1 MQDRIHEGFLRRQY
15 EDVRVLER
23 ESDLL
28 EVSALPGDPPARYIV
43 ALRCKGL
50 IRADDRIREHDTWE
64 FGVSF
69 PPDYLR
75 RADPFEVVTLLNPL
89 LTAWHPN
96 ISSKAPIVC
105 IGRLTPGTG
114 LVDIVYQVFEVVTY
128 NKVTMREDDALNVE
142 ACAWARR
149 NQHRFPID
157 RRPLKRRTLRAA
169 ITVSEG
175 VASAPAR
182 GDGE

>member
-1 MQDRIHEGFLRRQY
+1 MHDKIREGFLRRQY
-15 EDVRVLER
+15 EEAQALER

-28 EVSALPGDPPARYIV
+28 EVSALPGDPPTRYIV

-50 IRADDRIREHDTWE
+50 IRVNDRIREHDTWE
-64 FGVSF
+64 IGVNF

-75 RADPFEVVTLLNPL
+75 RADPFQVITVLNPL

-96 ISSKAPIVC
+96 ISRKAPIVC

-114 LVDIVYQVFEVVTY
+114 LVDMIYQVYEVVTY
-128 NKVTMREDDALNVE
+128 NKVTMREDDCLNVE
-142 ACAWARR
+142 ACSWARR

-157 RRPLKRRTLRAA
+157 RRPLKRRTLRAE
-169 ITVSEG
+169 ITVSEH
-175 VASAPAR
+175 APSAP
-182 GDGE
+182 